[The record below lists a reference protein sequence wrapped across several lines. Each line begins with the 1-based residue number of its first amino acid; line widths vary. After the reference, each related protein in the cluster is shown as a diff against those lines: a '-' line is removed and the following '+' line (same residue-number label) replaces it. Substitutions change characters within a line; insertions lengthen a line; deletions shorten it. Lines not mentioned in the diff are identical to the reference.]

1 MKAETCKFLNPLS
14 PNIHLQILQT
24 GLYTFAWSSL
34 LITSLQT
41 FLNWKIN
48 GWLLLK
54 SAIRCNSN

>member
-34 LITSLQT
+34 IITSLQT

-48 GWLLLK
+48 G
-54 SAIRCNSN
+54 